1 MIYILNFNNSR
12 ELSDIVGFYNNY
24 GGTNINF
31 LLEDFKV
38 GKSNWSVPKNAAPN
52 DIAIFM
58 CAKSARANL
67 GLATSHIPA
76 DYSFEFKSFVD
87 WQKMLYKK
95 YSGYLL
101 GVGKVASTPT
111 KDSDSNRWM
120 ADIDQLTAF
129 TNPIYIDELRS
140 FISISKT
147 NSITYLNNEQ
157 WERLKWIVNQKN
169 PGFFQNVIP
178 PDIKILE
185 EEFQILVQ
193 KESKKSLDQ
202 LKKEIKKKASI
213 PAVSIVNTKVYYR
226 SPTIAAYVK
235 KRANG
240 YCQLCGMKAPFNDQN
255 GDPYLE
261 CHHIH
266 WLSKGGMDSV
276 DNCAALCPNCHRKMH
291 IMNDLND
298 INTLKSKTY

>member
-12 ELSDIVGFYNNY
+12 ELSDIVDFYNNY

-31 LLEDFKV
+31 LLEDFKA

-76 DYSFEFKSFVD
+76 DYSSEFKSFVD

-101 GVGKVASTPT
+101 GCGIVASTPT

-120 ADIDQLTAF
+120 ADIDQLSAF
-129 TNPIYIDELRS
+129 TNPIYIDEFRS
-140 FISISKT
+140 FISVSKT

-169 PGFFQNVIP
+169 PDFFNNAIP
-178 PDIKILE
+178 PDVKILE

-202 LKKEIKKKASI
+202 LKKEIKKKASM
-213 PAVSIVNTKVYYR
+213 PHVSTVNTKVYYR

-240 YCQLCGMKAPFNDQN
+240 YCQLCGLKAPFNDQN

-291 IMNDLND
+291 FMNDLND
-298 INTLKSKTY
+298 INVLKSKT